1 MSRIEKKWIPESVNS
16 ENESS
21 RDLSGDMV
29 CPGFVQREMRYQSDK
44 VLYEIGFWSSI
55 MYCFGPE
62 NDPNLYSACFYQ
74 ISTRPAFTK
83 SLLDLL
89 LPNLY
94 STCF

>member
-1 MSRIEKKWIPESVNS
+1 MNH
-16 ENESS
+16 S

-62 NDPNLYSACFYQ
+62 NDPNLYSTCFYQ

-89 LPNLY
+89 LVGFGKKQENNITDVNIF
-94 STCF
+94 TCPV